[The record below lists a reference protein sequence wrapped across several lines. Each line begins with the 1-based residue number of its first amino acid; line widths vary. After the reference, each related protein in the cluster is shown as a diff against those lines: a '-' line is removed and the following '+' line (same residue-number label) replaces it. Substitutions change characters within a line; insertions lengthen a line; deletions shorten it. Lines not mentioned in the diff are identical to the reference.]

1 VVIRREHELG
11 VDEAKRR
18 VDKIAD
24 EIGGRLNLHSSWDG
38 DHLRVKGVGVHG
50 HILVEDRSVEVHVRL
65 GLAMLMMREPIRS
78 AIEESIDHY
87 ID

>member
-11 VDEAKRR
+11 VEEAKRR
-18 VDKIAD
+18 VDKVA
-24 EIGGRLNLHSSWDG
+24 EELGGRLNLSSTWDG
-38 DHLRVKGVGVHG
+38 DHLRVRGFGVNGRIIV
-50 HILVEDRSVEVHVRL
+50 DAQSVEVHVRL
-65 GLAMLMMREPIRS
+65 GLAMSMMREPIRS